1 MATKAY
7 NTKAA
12 DRKWYLLNAD
22 GMILGRLST
31 VAADL
36 LRGKNKVTY
45 TPNMDGG
52 DNVVVINASKV
63 KLSSDRKIEGKK
75 YYRFSGYPGGMKEE
89 TFGEAMEKHPER
101 VIMLAVKGMLQ
112 SNKIASQ
119 QLKRLRVY
127 AGTEHAHT
135 QELIEV
141 DLKGDK

>member
-31 VAADL
+31 VIADL

-52 DNVVVINASKV
+52 DNVIVINASKV
-63 KLSSDRKIEGKK
+63 KLSNDRKIEGKK

-112 SNKIASQ
+112 SNKLASQ

-127 AGTEHAHT
+127 ADAEHRHT
-135 QELIEV
+135 QELIEI